1 MTPQDT
7 SRISYLLQ
15 RYTSRTCTRQELE
28 ELFAYIAETP
38 DDTSLHGFME
48 NIYRDLPPG
57 EVLPEVDLDS
67 VYRNIVSPAP
77 LKHKRI
83 FPLRYA
89 AAAAVVLAIAALAFL
104 WLRPGPAVKTAAP
117 LAQQAPAG
125 ITPGTNKAVLTLA
138 DGTTIPLDS
147 AGQQVINAGNTSIS
161 RQNGQ
166 LVYGTGGADAHV
178 HYHTLSTPRGGQFRL
193 TLPDGTKVWLNSAS
207 SLRYPTAFN
216 GKDRSVEL
224 SGQGYFEVAQDA
236 AQPFTVKVNTMEV
249 QVLGTGFDIMAYRD
263 EATVNTTLVEGS
275 VQVKEGRS
283 TRLLKPG
290 QQAILNQDSHTLTVQ
305 EADIQ
310 KIIAWKNGLFVFN
323 NMTLAAIL
331 REVARWYDVE
341 IVYTVTPSTEL
352 YGGGIS
358 RSLQLSGVLDLL
370 EANGSNH
377 FRIEGRKVIVLP

>member
-1 MTPQDT
+1 MPQDT

-28 ELFAYIAETP
+28 ELFAYIAQTP
-38 DDTSLHGFME
+38 DDPTLHGFME
-48 NIYRDLPPG
+48 DIYRDLPST

-67 VYRNIVSPAP
+67 VYRNIITPAP
-77 LKHKRI
+77 VKRI

-89 AAAAVVLAIAALAFL
+89 AAAAVLLALAVLAFL
-104 WLRPGPAVKTAAP
+104 WLRPGTVLKTAAP
-117 LAQQAPAG
+117 LAQQDHPG
-125 ITPGTNKAVLTLA
+125 ITPGSNKAVLTLP

-161 RQNGQ
+161 RRNGQ
-166 LVYGTGGADAHV
+166 LVYSESGTDAHV
-178 HYHTLSTPRGGQFRL
+178 LYHTLSTPRGGQFRL
-193 TLPDGTKVWLNSAS
+193 TLPDGTRVWLNSAS

-216 GKDRSVEL
+216 DKDRSVEL
-224 SGQGYFEVAQDA
+224 RGQGYFEVAPNA
-236 AQPFTVKVNTMEV
+236 ARPFKVKVNAMEV
-249 QVLGTGFDIMAYRD
+249 QVLGTGFDIMAYGD

-275 VQVKEGRS
+275 VQVREGNNS
-283 TRLLKPG
+283 RLLKPG
-290 QQAILNQDSHTLTVQ
+290 QQAVLNQDSNTLTVQ

-331 REVARWYDVE
+331 REVSRWYDVE
-341 IVYTVTPSTEL
+341 IVYTVTPSAEL

-370 EANGSNH
+370 EANGFNH

>member
-1 MTPQDT
+1 MMPQDT

-38 DDTSLHGFME
+38 DDTTLQGFME
-48 NIYRDLPPG
+48 ASYRDLPPG

-67 VYRNIVSPAP
+67 VYRNIISPAAV
-77 LKHKRI
+77 KYKRI
-83 FPLRYA
+83 LPLRYA
-89 AAAAVVLAIAALAFL
+89 AAAAVLLAIAILAFL
-104 WLRPGPAVKTAAP
+104 WLSPGPAVKTGTP
-117 LAQQAPAG
+117 LARQTNTA
-125 ITPGTNKAVLTLA
+125 ITPGTNKAVLTLP

-166 LVYGTGGADAHV
+166 LVYDAGETDGHV
-178 HYHTLSTPRGGQFRL
+178 HYHTLTTPRGGQFRL

-216 GKDRSVEL
+216 DKDRRVEL
-224 SGQGYFEVAQDA
+224 QGQGYFEVAQNA
-236 AQPFTVKVNTMEV
+236 AQPFKVKVNTMEV
-249 QVLGTGFDIMAYRD
+249 QVLGTGFDIMAYGD

-275 VQVKEGRS
+275 VQVKEGS
-283 TRLLKPG
+283 NSRLLKPG
-290 QQAILNQDSHTLTVQ
+290 QQAVLNQDKHTLTVQ

-341 IVYTVTPSTEL
+341 IVYTVTPSAEL

-370 EANGSNH
+370 EANGFNH